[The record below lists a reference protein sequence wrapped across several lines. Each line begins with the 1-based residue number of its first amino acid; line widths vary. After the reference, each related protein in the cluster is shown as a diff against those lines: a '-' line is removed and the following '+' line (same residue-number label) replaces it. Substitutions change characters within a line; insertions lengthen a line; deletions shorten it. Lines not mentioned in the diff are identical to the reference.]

1 MAERTQRSNI
11 LLAFISLTAVI
22 AVVSLIGFFTL
33 GKGPEII
40 QGQAEA
46 DEYRVSGKVPA
57 RILELRVKE
66 GDKVKAG
73 DTLVILEAPDVMA
86 KLSQAQAAEQAARA
100 ISEKAQRGTR
110 WEQLQAAFEM
120 WQKAKA
126 GVEIAEKSYNRV
138 NRLFEQGVMSAQKR
152 DEAKAQFDAMAATEK
167 AARSQYEMAKNGARQ
182 EDKAAAAAQVE
193 RAKGAVAEV
202 SSYMDETIL
211 TAAADGEVTEIF
223 PKVGE
228 LVGTGAPIMNIAR
241 LDDMWVTFNVRED
254 FLKDFTVGEEINA
267 FIPAFDKE
275 VKFKVTY
282 MKDLGTYAAWKATKT
297 TGQFDLKTFEVKAVP
312 VEMRTTHIIF
322 QIAKREVFRIATRPL
337 YLFCMVIAPLFCYIF
352 FTTLMWNGLP
362 TDMPA
367 GVVDLDNTATTR
379 NIIRNL
385 DAFQQTK
392 IVAHYAGFAD
402 ARKAMQEG
410 KIYAFYFIPEGTTAK
425 ALASRQP
432 KVSFYTNY
440 SYLVAGSLLY
450 KDQRTMSELASGAI
464 GRATLRAKGATD
476 DQAVAFL
483 QPIVIDSHILN
494 NPWLN
499 YSVYLSNTIIPGILM
514 LLIFMTTIYTIGS
527 EIKGNTQKEW
537 MQMADNSVTLALS
550 GKLLPQTLI
559 FFIMATFYNVY
570 LYGFLHYPCNS
581 GILPMLLAGL
591 LLVLASQAFGI
602 FLFGLFTTMRLA
614 LSTASLWGVISFSI
628 SGMSFP
634 VMAMNPVLQGLASLF
649 PLRHYFLIYVN
660 LALNGYPLIYAWHSV
675 VALMLFMLLPFF
687 ILKRLRTVLL
697 HYVYIP

>member
-66 GDKVKAG
+66 GNKVKAG

-110 WEQLQAAFEM
+110 REQLQAAFEM

-282 MKDLGTYAAWKATKT
+282 MKDLGTYAA
-297 TGQFDLKTFEVKAVP
+297 
-312 VEMRTTHIIF
+312 I
-322 QIAKREVFRIATRPL
+322 
-337 YLFCMVIAPLFCYIF
+337 
-352 FTTLMWNGLP
+352 
-362 TDMPA
+362 
-367 GVVDLDNTATTR
+367 
-379 NIIRNL
+379 
-385 DAFQQTK
+385 
-392 IVAHYAGFAD
+392 
-402 ARKAMQEG
+402 
-410 KIYAFYFIPEGTTAK
+410 
-425 ALASRQP
+425 
-432 KVSFYTNY
+432 
-440 SYLVAGSLLY
+440 
-450 KDQRTMSELASGAI
+450 
-464 GRATLRAKGATD
+464 
-476 DQAVAFL
+476 
-483 QPIVIDSHILN
+483 
-494 NPWLN
+494 
-499 YSVYLSNTIIPGILM
+499 
-514 LLIFMTTIYTIGS
+514 
-527 EIKGNTQKEW
+527 
-537 MQMADNSVTLALS
+537 
-550 GKLLPQTLI
+550 
-559 FFIMATFYNVY
+559 
-570 LYGFLHYPCNS
+570 
-581 GILPMLLAGL
+581 
-591 LLVLASQAFGI
+591 
-602 FLFGLFTTMRLA
+602 
-614 LSTASLWGVISFSI
+614 
-628 SGMSFP
+628 
-634 VMAMNPVLQGLASLF
+634 PVLHG
-649 PLRHYFLIYVN
+649 
-660 LALNGYPLIYAWHSV
+660 HSS
-675 VALMLFMLLPFF
+675 F
-687 ILKRLRTVLL
+687 VLL
-697 HYVYIP
+697 HLLHNADVERTSHGYAGRGCRLGQYSNHPQHYPQPGCLSANQNCGTLCRLCRCAQSHAGRKDLCFLLYSRRYNGKGTCQSSAQGFFLYQLFLSGSRVTAL

>member
-22 AVVSLIGFFTL
+22 VVVSLIGFFTL

-57 RILELRVKE
+57 RILEFRVKE

-110 WEQLQAAFEM
+110 REQLQAAFEM

-126 GVEIAEKSYNRV
+126 GVEIAKVSYKRV
-138 NRLFEQGVMSAQKR
+138 NSLFQQGVMSAQKR
-152 DEAKAQFDAMAATEK
+152 DEAKAQFDAMTATEK
-167 AARSQYEMAKNGARQ
+167 AQQ

-202 SSYMDETIL
+202 SSYIDETIL

-275 VKFKVTY
+275 VKFRVTY

-312 VEMRTTHIIF
+312 VE
-322 QIAKREVFRIATRPL
+322 KVEGLRP
-337 YLFCMVIAPLFCYIF
+337 
-352 FTTLMWNGLP
+352 
-362 TDMPA
+362 
-367 GVVDLDNTATTR
+367 
-379 NIIRNL
+379 
-385 DAFQQTK
+385 
-392 IVAHYAGFAD
+392 
-402 ARKAMQEG
+402 
-410 KIYAFYFIPEGTTAK
+410 
-425 ALASRQP
+425 
-432 KVSFYTNY
+432 
-440 SYLVAGSLLY
+440 
-450 KDQRTMSELASGAI
+450 
-464 GRATLRAKGATD
+464 
-476 DQAVAFL
+476 
-483 QPIVIDSHILN
+483 
-494 NPWLN
+494 
-499 YSVYLSNTIIPGILM
+499 
-514 LLIFMTTIYTIGS
+514 
-527 EIKGNTQKEW
+527 
-537 MQMADNSVTLALS
+537 
-550 GKLLPQTLI
+550 
-559 FFIMATFYNVY
+559 
-570 LYGFLHYPCNS
+570 
-581 GILPMLLAGL
+581 
-591 LLVLASQAFGI
+591 
-602 FLFGLFTTMRLA
+602 
-614 LSTASLWGVISFSI
+614 
-628 SGMSFP
+628 GMS
-634 VMAMNPVLQGLASLF
+634 A
-649 PLRHYFLIYVN
+649 I
-660 LALNGYPLIYAWHSV
+660 IE
-675 VALMLFMLLPFF
+675 
-687 ILKRLRTVLL
+687 K
-697 HYVYIP
+697 

>member
-110 WEQLQAAFEM
+110 REQLQAAFEM

-138 NRLFEQGVMSAQKR
+138 NRLFEQ
-152 DEAKAQFDAMAATEK
+152 AKAQFDAMAATEK

-312 VEMRTTHIIF
+312 VE
-322 QIAKREVFRIATRPL
+322 KVEGLRP
-337 YLFCMVIAPLFCYIF
+337 
-352 FTTLMWNGLP
+352 
-362 TDMPA
+362 
-367 GVVDLDNTATTR
+367 
-379 NIIRNL
+379 
-385 DAFQQTK
+385 
-392 IVAHYAGFAD
+392 
-402 ARKAMQEG
+402 
-410 KIYAFYFIPEGTTAK
+410 
-425 ALASRQP
+425 
-432 KVSFYTNY
+432 
-440 SYLVAGSLLY
+440 
-450 KDQRTMSELASGAI
+450 
-464 GRATLRAKGATD
+464 
-476 DQAVAFL
+476 
-483 QPIVIDSHILN
+483 
-494 NPWLN
+494 
-499 YSVYLSNTIIPGILM
+499 
-514 LLIFMTTIYTIGS
+514 
-527 EIKGNTQKEW
+527 
-537 MQMADNSVTLALS
+537 
-550 GKLLPQTLI
+550 
-559 FFIMATFYNVY
+559 
-570 LYGFLHYPCNS
+570 
-581 GILPMLLAGL
+581 
-591 LLVLASQAFGI
+591 
-602 FLFGLFTTMRLA
+602 
-614 LSTASLWGVISFSI
+614 
-628 SGMSFP
+628 GMS
-634 VMAMNPVLQGLASLF
+634 A
-649 PLRHYFLIYVN
+649 I
-660 LALNGYPLIYAWHSV
+660 IE
-675 VALMLFMLLPFF
+675 
-687 ILKRLRTVLL
+687 K
-697 HYVYIP
+697 